1 MSLKF
6 WNNKT
11 PSIDKAPKDF
21 LYLSPDTYY
30 FDSACQTLR
39 PQSVI
44 DAEIEYYHQYN
55 ACGGRVKYPWGEQ
68 VDEKVEKTRR
78 SLLEFVDA
86 SPKHYAVAFT
96 LNATFGINL
105 VLQQI
110 PAGKYTTVITSDI
123 EHNSVFLPTI
133 TYAKQHRL
141 ARLVLERDQ
150 EGNLLYTKDQ
160 LAKAIVVVNVT
171 SNIDGRSLENLKQL
185 AYDIQEQEGLL
196 LLDACQTLAHHKK
209 LLRNVPFDA
218 LFGSGHKIYAPSCG
232 FIVIKKDLLRELE
245 PHFLGGGTVG
255 DVQEHEYQLLLA
267 SDELYSRLELGLQ
280 DYAAIIGLG
289 VALDWYKQFRHE
301 KLDAEHYEEKLSNQL
316 YTGVKTLPHVQIINS
331 QSSPLVTFYPERV
344 DSHMLAM
351 YLGKQNIMC
360 RSGYFC
366 CHYYLK
372 NKMKYP
378 PLLRISLG
386 LHNTSEQVDFLLEKL
401 KYLLEV
407 TK

>member
-6 WNNKT
+6 WRNPVPIADRMSNQF
-11 PSIDKAPKDF
+11 SYIADDV
-21 LYLSPDTYY
+21 YY
-30 FDSACQTLR
+30 FDAACQTLR

-44 DAEIEYYHQYN
+44 DAEVAYYKEYN
-55 ACGGRVKYPWGEQ
+55 ACGGRVKYSWGEQ
-68 VDEKVEKTRR
+68 VDEKVAKTRDN
-78 SLLEFVDA
+78 LLDFVGA
-86 SPKHYAVAFT
+86 SSKHYAVAFT
-96 LNATFGINL
+96 LNATLGINL
-105 VLQQI
+105 VLQQL
-110 PAGKYTTVITSDI
+110 PVGKYQTIITSDI

-133 TYAKQHRL
+133 TYAQQHQLR
-141 ARLVLERDQ
+141 RLVLARDK

-171 SNIDGRSLENLKQL
+171 SNIDGRSLLNLKQL
-185 AYDIQEQEGLL
+185 ANDIHEQDGVL
-196 LLDACQTLAHHKK
+196 LLDGCQTLAHHRT
-209 LLRNVPFDA
+209 LLHDVPFDA
-218 LFGSGHKIYAPSCG
+218 LIGSGHKVYAPSCG
-232 FIVIKKDLLRELE
+232 FIVIKKTLLLELE

-255 DVQEHEYQLLLA
+255 DVLENSYQLLQA
-267 SDELYSRLELGLQ
+267 PDELYSRLELGLQ

-289 VALDWYKQFRHE
+289 VALDWYKQFHH
-301 KLDAEHYEEKLSNQL
+301 KGVDAAHYEEQLSNQL
-316 YTGVKTLPHVQIINS
+316 YTGVKSLPYVQIINS
-331 QSSPLVTFYPERV
+331 QSSPVVAFYPERV

-372 NKMKYP
+372 NKMKLP

-386 LHNTSEQVDFLLEKL
+386 LHNTPEQVDFLLEKL

-407 TK
+407 AK